1 MSGRLARRNAMR
13 QPGRT
18 VATAAA
24 LTIGVALITL
34 VTVVATGLKDSATAS
49 IDQRVTASHVV
60 VGQDGWSP
68 VDPKIERDLASAP
81 GVTAVSSLRQDGAQ
95 VFGDT
100 EMVNAIDPATAGKV
114 LDFEWK
120 QGAKETLADLGRD
133 GAVVDDGWATEHG
146 ITVGERFS
154 LKTMSGEELSLVAKG
169 VETSP
174 VLDVLGLGPITIS
187 QDAYDG
193 AFAQERNRLTLVAG
207 ADIAALEKVL
217 AAYPDAKVEATGTYA
232 DEQAAAVDQLLAI
245 FGALLALCVIVSLF
259 GIVNALVLATFERT
273 RELGTLRS
281 LGMSRR
287 QVRRMVRHE
296 SVITALLGASG
307 GIAIGLGLAWA
318 VTSAFAEEGLQFAVP
333 AGALIGF
340 TAVAIVAGVLAAVL
354 PARRASRI
362 DVLTALAYE

>member
-1 MSGRLARRNAMR
+1 
-13 QPGRT
+13 
-18 VATAAA
+18 
-24 LTIGVALITL
+24 
-34 VTVVATGLKDSATAS
+34 
-49 IDQRVTASHVV
+49 
-60 VGQDGWSP
+60 
-68 VDPKIERDLASAP
+68 
-81 GVTAVSSLRQDGAQ
+81 
-95 VFGDT
+95 
-100 EMVNAIDPATAGKV
+100 
-114 LDFEWK
+114 
-120 QGAKETLADLGRD
+120 
-133 GAVVDDGWATEHG
+133 
-146 ITVGERFS
+146 
-154 LKTMSGEELSLVAKG
+154 
-169 VETSP
+169 
-174 VLDVLGLGPITIS
+174 
-187 QDAYDG
+187 
-193 AFAQERNRLTLVAG
+193 
-207 ADIAALEKVL
+207 VL